1 MVAKETFASG
11 MRTLIAIL
19 LVILVLELR
28 PMPEARGQAAAGED
42 SGWLMATGDL
52 AGAGSV
58 CFLFDTKNMR
68 LGAYTLKGR
77 QFELT
82 AMRKCDFDYRL
93 VQFPGDQKPSVQ
105 DIKNLVEKNAKP

>member
-1 MVAKETFASG
+1 V
-11 MRTLIAIL
+11 RILIAAL
-19 LVILVLELR
+19 LVVLVLELR
-28 PMPEARGQAAAGED
+28 PMPQARGQAAAGED

-58 CFLFDTKNMR
+58 CFLFDTKTMR

-77 QFELT
+77 QCEFT
-82 AMRKCDFDYRL
+82 TMRLCEYDYRL

-105 DIKNLVEKNAKP
+105 DIKTLVEKSAKP